1 MLALSRGEGQSIIID
16 GRIEVKIVKWSRSA
30 VRLAIQAPREVT
42 IDRDEI
48 WHKMHA
54 GQLSPLEL
62 AEQERQLRLAQ
73 TPEGQVTTP
82 PAPPA
87 PPAPAAP
94 SKNQAVGDQDTPPS
108 SKP

>member
-62 AEQERQLRLAQ
+62 AEQERLHRLAQ
-73 TPEGQVTTP
+73 TPEGQASVP
-82 PAPPA
+82 PHAS
-87 PPAPAAP
+87 AP
-94 SKNQAVGDQDTPPS
+94 SVPSKTEGVGDQDTPPPA
-108 SKP
+108 KP